1 MLNISTASKNLYKQN
16 RLPNVASLAEV
27 HLFVEILGTG
37 TILSDDNIEQENFEL
52 EESICSENE
61 LYFGLCESAMCK
73 FAVYNVSESLIG
85 KQIHVWQT
93 IGDNAE
99 VVSLGYFK
107 ISEETKRDGN
117 TGLWKD
123 IVAYDY
129 LSEALDTD
137 VLAWWK
143 SLWTN
148 NTWLS
153 VGNIWKSLLTHLG
166 IQYTQMSL
174 ANDNARITNNINP
187 SNLTARNIL
196 QACGELSG
204 VFGQMGRDGKFKWV
218 SIYDASHTSMIYPS
232 ETLYPST
239 SLFPI
244 QLSGASYGSEEELS
258 GTNPIYFADQS
269 QYEDYTV
276 QPIDCVIV
284 QNYDGALAT
293 KVGDT
298 ETNPYIVFGNFLTW
312 GMSTSEQNLVASN
325 LLAIIYGITYVPNMT
340 SMIGLP
346 YLECGDV
353 IEIVLANDK
362 TIVTPIFQR
371 VLTGIMSLTDAV
383 TAQGTEY
390 RTNKADSTKMTFALD
405 AEDAVTRML
414 LTQTEDS
421 ILAEVATTY
430 TTREQV
436 ESIVEISREGILL
449 EVSAEY
455 PDRDEVEN
463 SIRVAVDGITL
474 KGVTIDLTANDVTI
488 NSDNFKVDTEGN
500 VWANNG
506 EFSGKINAD
515 SGTIGIYTID
525 NSGIKHIGQ
534 YTDTKYILAQYYSSR
549 IRLWHNTTSS
559 GQFQNGTVEA
569 FGVQFDSVYGSR
581 NAWVQGYGYYSTGD
595 IISDSFM
602 IPAPGSNNYF
612 ILERASST
620 TDPAEMKFYKFD
632 NDSLTY
638 NKTVELN
645 GYGDL
650 LFPYVGQHG
659 GSVTVT
665 RQVKIHDG
673 NRIEIDYGFDQNTSE
688 YSPNGNPG
696 IQINSWNSFNG
707 NLDTSTSIN
716 GYSVMAPE
724 VIQTSDRRLKD
735 DIEDVDADKASD
747 FYKRLRPRS
756 YKYKSVQLK
765 GIRYGLI
772 AQEVQD
778 AIDESGMTDSSLVNT
793 AQRADGEFLTLA
805 YDQLHAFHIK
815 MIQEQQ
821 KLIEDLTKRIE
832 TLENIMVRKEE

>member
-1 MLNISTASKNLYKQN
+1 MLNISTESKNLYKQN

-52 EESICSENE
+52 EESICSEDE

-93 IGDNAE
+93 IGDDDE

-129 LSEALDTD
+129 LSEVLDTD

-153 VGNIWKSLLTHLG
+153 VGNIWKSLLTYLG

-244 QLSGASYGSEEELS
+244 QLSGASYGSEEELF

-269 QYEDYTV
+269 KYEDYTV

-325 LLAIIYGITYVPNMT
+325 LLAIIYGITYVPNVT

-362 TIVTPIFQR
+362 TITTPIFHR
-371 VLTGIMSLTDAV
+371 VLSGIIALVDDM
-383 TAQGTEY
+383 TALGTEY
-390 RTNKADSTKMTFALD
+390 RTNQADSSKMTFALD

-463 SIRVAVDGITL
+463 SIRVAVDGINL

-488 NSDNFKVDTEGN
+488 NSDNFKVDAEGN
-500 VWANNG
+500 MWANNG

-525 NSGIKHIGQ
+525 NSGIKHFGQ
-534 YTDTKYILAQYYSSR
+534 YTDNKYILAQYYSSR
-549 IRLWHNTTSS
+549 IRLWYNTTSS
-559 GQFQNGTVEA
+559 GQFQTGTVEA
-569 FGVQFDSVYGSR
+569 FGVQFGSTYSSR
-581 NAWVQGYGYYSTGD
+581 NAWVSGYGYYSTGEILSQKYSVPYNQYD
-595 IISDSFM
+595 YIRIDQSG
-602 IPAPGSNNYF
+602 IALNNVDT
-612 ILERASST
+612 SS
-620 TDPAEMKFYKFD
+620 
-632 NDSLTY
+632 
-638 NKTVELN
+638 
-645 GYGDL
+645 
-650 LFPYVGQHG
+650 Q
-659 GSVTVT
+659 TVT
-665 RQVKIHDG
+665 QTTLSFLAKDG
-673 NRIEIDYGFDQNTSE
+673 WWLKYNGSQDYGVYVKDAYTE
-688 YSPNGNPG
+688 PG
-696 IQINSWNSFNG
+696 ITINHSLMKSAITLQQYDLYGNEQSAYATTLYGSGIWSNSGEIAAMTF
-707 NLDTSTSIN
+707 T
-716 GYSVMAPE
+716 
-724 VIQTSDRRLKD
+724 QTSDRRLKH
-735 DIEDVDADKASD
+735 DIEDIDADAVRK
-747 FYKRLRPRS
+747 FYGKLRPVS
-756 YKYKSVQLK
+756 YVFDRDEK
-765 GIRYGLI
+765 GTKRAGLI
-772 AQEVQD
+772 AQEVLD
-778 AIDESGMTDSSLVNT
+778 ALEESGIKNEAIVSESSLTGAEDEEKYYNM
-793 AQRADGEFLTLA
+793 A
-805 YDQLHAFHIK
+805 YDQLHSYHIK

-832 TLENIMVRKEE
+832 TLENMVGKEVQDGIQQS